1 MQIEQLKAEAISNK
15 LAIEDKDVYRQMMED
30 QLATMHQELT
40 SWKASNYQVLI
51 PTMFLYPY
59 SPEDTPFSKKAEA
72 QNVLRRYFLY
82 LKYSPN
88 SSLWPDI
95 KYCTIP

>member
-15 LAIEDKDVYRQMMED
+15 LAIEDKDVYRQMMEEKTH

-59 SPEDTPFSKKAEA
+59 SPEDTPF
-72 QNVLRRYFLY
+72 
-82 LKYSPN
+82 
-88 SSLWPDI
+88 
-95 KYCTIP
+95 